1 MVIAARL
8 GYPMIDVAL
17 VTYHVDINEGVRI
30 DELES
35 CYSPLYDSQ
44 ILHVKRPLPVM
55 CGQRAREHKKA
66 KKHAQEREQLIFQEA
81 PRELTRIIASSST
94 ISQRSSVRR

>member
-1 MVIAARL
+1 MVITARF

-17 VTYHVDINEGVRI
+17 VTYRVDINECVRI
-30 DELES
+30 DELEPR
-35 CYSPLYDSQ
+35 YSPLYDCQ

-55 CGQRAREHKKA
+55 CGQRAREYKKA

-81 PRELTRIIASSST
+81 PRELTRIITPSST
-94 ISQRSSVRR
+94 ICQRFSVRR

>member
-1 MVIAARL
+1 MVITARF

-17 VTYHVDINEGVRI
+17 VTDHVDINECVRI
-30 DELES
+30 DELEPR
-35 CYSPLYDSQ
+35 YSPLYDCQ

-55 CGQRAREHKKA
+55 CGQRAREYKKA

-81 PRELTRIIASSST
+81 PRELTRIITPSS
-94 ISQRSSVRR
+94 IICQRFSVIK